1 MFVLIVNLKFL
12 NEDDMEIFILNWKQL
27 KKYCDENESSF
38 LLQYELAVSD
48 KEKNHIVIIEKFL
61 NKKFYLDFHK
71 TSRPFLKFRNF
82 IKDLDMEISGN
93 SYNMYI

>member
-1 MFVLIVNLKFL
+1 MFMLIVNIKF
-12 NEDDMEIFILNWKQL
+12 EDSNDMDFFISNWLHL

-38 LLQYELAVSD
+38 LSQYELAVSD
-48 KEKNHIVIIEKFL
+48 KEKNHIVIVEKYL
-61 NKKFYLDFHK
+61 NKKFYLDFHR
-71 TSRPFLKFRNF
+71 TSRPFLKFRNL